1 LLPAP
6 CGSRPGVES
15 GETRFRSLQPP
26 PSTSFRSRWPA
37 FPCEMT
43 TAIFCARA
51 CLRHL
56 IGAPGPMSRIFRYSS
71 RDAILFHPSLDRK
84 RFFFFRPALAPQQE
98 STSHLPDPSTNNILL
113 PTPPRNHPQ
122 YHTPTQAPNPT
133 SGPSRPLSRLILS
146 SLASSRHTSALLP
159 MVESGGDGGEALG
172 SMSPVPSKRC
182 FSPCMIFAQELVLPH
197 LAFPPTQATKPFP
210 LTQ

>member
-1 LLPAP
+1 MGVDRLEYHPFLRRLHVCDSGRFGEPLLPAP

-84 RFFFFRPALAPQQE
+84 RFFFFRPALTPQRE

-122 YHTPTQAPNPT
+122 YHTPTPYPSSEPNKWTLP
-133 SGPSRPLSRLILS
+133 PS
-146 SLASSRHTSALLP
+146 LP
-159 MVESGGDGGEALG
+159 SH
-172 SMSPVPSKRC
+172 
-182 FSPCMIFAQELVLPH
+182 LVLPS
-197 LAFPPTQATKPFP
+197 L
-210 LTQ
+210 